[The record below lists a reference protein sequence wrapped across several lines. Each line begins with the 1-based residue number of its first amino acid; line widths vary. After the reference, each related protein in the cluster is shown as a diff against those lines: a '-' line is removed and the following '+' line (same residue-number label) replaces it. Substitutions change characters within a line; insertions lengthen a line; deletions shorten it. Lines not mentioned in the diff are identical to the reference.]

1 MARKKP
7 LQYLPLE
14 ERPKFLALVAELA
27 NVPAEQFPGAAM
39 QCAEKYHDA
48 VLAGH
53 VEVLDQMEAAY
64 KALVFKLNGDTMF
77 GCGADDDSAANV
89 LCRAVAAKP
98 GQVPRWGQAGDF
110 LLEVEGLRVRV
121 VLSSNMLGNHLACAL
136 HAVDLDKPFIST
148 TGYRSA
154 GLTVASNLGETVDQ
168 AARRLVLDL
177 IQEAGRLKPIE
188 ADAWAR
194 KRPEKVPGW
203 LVDAL
208 SGVRPDGQL
217 AMFGDAPSDPN
228 AKAPLSNA
236 ARQKAFRQRQRELKE
251 QQDARSVLLTRDDFN
266 HLYIGID
273 AFCTARDD
281 LDYLQYASYRES
293 LTRIFKGSH
302 LWGEDFFD
310 RLGKDSAILITVKRC
325 EDERKRASRLYED
338 ERARNDKL
346 AAELAQVKADNQRLQ
361 DTLKE
366 IAAELGGA
374 APAPVKSG
382 QLETLTQQVAALQKE
397 EGLLVEERTR
407 AFAAAKVFEDRLRA
421 AGLSTDFRRQPGE

>member
-7 LQYLPLE
+7 LQYVPLE
-14 ERPKFLALVAELA
+14 ERPDFLALVAGLA
-27 NVPAEQFPGAAM
+27 NVPPEQFPGAAM

-64 KALVFKLNGDTMF
+64 RALVYKLNGDTLF
-77 GCGADDDSAANV
+77 GCGADDSSAANV
-89 LCRAVAAKP
+89 LARAVAAKP

-121 VLSSNMLGNHLACAL
+121 VLSSNMLGNHLACDL
-136 HAVDLDKPFIST
+136 HAVDLDKPFISP

-154 GLTVASNLGETVDQ
+154 GLTVTSSLGETVDQ

-177 IQEAGRLKPIE
+177 LQNEGRLKPIE
-188 ADAWAR
+188 TDAGVR
-194 KRPEKVPGW
+194 VRPSKVPAW
-203 LVDAL
+203 LMEAL
-208 SGVRPDGQL
+208 AGVRPDGQL

-251 QQDARSVLLTRDDFN
+251 QQGAKSVLLTRDDLRFLYVAVDGFN
-266 HLYIGID
+266 
-273 AFCTARDD
+273 TARAD
-281 LDYLQYASYRES
+281 LEYLSADCYRES
-293 LTRIFKGSH
+293 LTRVFKGSP
-302 LWGEDFFD
+302 LWTEDFFE
-310 RLGKDSAILITVKRC
+310 RLGHDQGILNGEKRREAERKRGWQAY
-325 EDERKRASRLYED
+325 EDERKRTDRLY
-338 ERARNDKL
+338 N
-346 AAELAQVKADNQRLQ
+346 ELAQVKADNQRLQ
-361 DTLKE
+361 DTLQE
-366 IAAELGGA
+366 IAAELGAA

-421 AGLSTDFRRQPGE
+421 AGLSTDFCRQPGE

>member
-14 ERPKFLALVAELA
+14 ERPEFLALVAELA

-154 GLTVASNLGETVDQ
+154 GLTVVSNLGETVDQ

-177 IQEAGRLKPIE
+177 MQEAGRLKPIE

-194 KRPEKVPGW
+194 KNPEKVPGW

-208 SGVRPDGQL
+208 AGVRPDGQL
-217 AMFGDAPSDPN
+217 AMFGDAPKDPN

-236 ARQKAFRQRQRELKE
+236 DRQKAFRQRQRELKE
-251 QQDARSVLLTRDDFN
+251 QKGAKSVLLTRDDLAF
-266 HLYIGID
+266 LYVAVD
-273 AFCTARDD
+273 AFNTARAD
-281 LDYLQYASYRES
+281 LEYLKADSYRES
-293 LTRIFKGSH
+293 LARVFKGSH
-302 LWGEDFFD
+302 LWSEDFFD
-310 RLGKDSAILITVKRC
+310 RLGQDRGILNGEKRR
-325 EDERKRASRLYED
+325 EDERKRGWKAYED
-338 ERARNDKL
+338 ERKRTDRLCDELNQAR
-346 AAELAQVKADNQRLQ
+346 AEIKRLQ
-361 DTLKE
+361 SGLQE
-366 IAAELGGA
+366 IAAEMGA
-374 APAPVKSG
+374 GAG
-382 QLETLTQQVAALQKE
+382 QAL
-397 EGLLVEERTR
+397 
-407 AFAAAKVFEDRLRA
+407 
-421 AGLSTDFRRQPGE
+421 P